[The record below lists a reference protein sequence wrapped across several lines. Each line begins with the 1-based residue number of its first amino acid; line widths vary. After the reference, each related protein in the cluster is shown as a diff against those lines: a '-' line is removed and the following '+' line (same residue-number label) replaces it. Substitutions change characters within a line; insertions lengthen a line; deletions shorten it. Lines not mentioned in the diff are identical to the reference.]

1 MSRGAIKPNP
11 VLDADPAVMAEAR
24 KRCAARV
31 AARGQAEEAA
41 RYRAGSND
49 QGWAMRFEVELIQK
63 EGNA

>member
-1 MSRGAIKPNP
+1 MSSGAIKPTP

-31 AARGQAEEAA
+31 AAYGQADEAA
-41 RYRAGSND
+41 RYLAGAND
-49 QGWAMRFEVELIQK
+49 QGWAMRFEVDLIEK